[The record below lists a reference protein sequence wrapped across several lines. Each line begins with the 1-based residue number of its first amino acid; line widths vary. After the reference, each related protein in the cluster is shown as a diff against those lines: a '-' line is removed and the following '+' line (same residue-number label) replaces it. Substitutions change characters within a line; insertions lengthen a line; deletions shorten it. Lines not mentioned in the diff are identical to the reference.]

1 MYFNIGLAFCIRLI
15 PLVGNVID
23 VLFRA
28 NTRNAVLLEKYLFK
42 KIVDEELQEQIGPQ

>member
-28 NTRNAVLLEKYLFK
+28 NTRNAVLEKYLFK
-42 KIVDEELQEQIGPQ
+42 KIVDKELQEQIGPQ